1 MSTIVLEQLKVNT
14 IIGVFE
20 WEKRMPQDVMIDLE
34 MEFDT
39 SKAALSDDIADTLN
53 YKDVAKCVLPSF
65 STTNTFALIETL
77 AEKLASLLLEKYAL
91 EQIKVSISKPMA
103 VRGSKNVK
111 VIVRKT
117 A

>member
-53 YKDVAKCVLPSF
+53 YKDVAKCVLDF